1 VFVTLIT
8 SVIGSFGGVQAVRGN
23 AQAKIISSRFFIEI
37 MAEPTS
43 KLSKIIAK
51 HSEWEKYH
59 ERWELCRKMV
69 SGGSAMDR
77 DARAKLLTN
86 PNGRPSAVIEE
97 RLNLSVYTNV
107 SAVPIKRLVSQLF
120 AKDASYS
127 AKKANGK
134 SGSKAN
140 IKDWDTFLASG
151 SIIPGD
157 DDGRTSFLSL
167 LRNACTELV
176 VTGKAIAVLDS
187 KAVDTTGLSDDVISK
202 MDLNTPSVSLVPREN
217 LWDWGIDPNG
227 KGFSFAKICFPVSN
241 RSAWDDDNGTAYNI
255 FIYERVDNRILFSQ
269 YQITP
274 ANKKNTFF
282 DVHTATE
289 NNAILTPKFEKKEL
303 FSYQNNFVFPVFTV
317 SVPSE
322 FWIADQIFDQ
332 QKWQFNLETSIAY
345 SIQNNLFQVP
355 VFIRGD
361 DKSYAT
367 DDGGDDPLSQQKL
380 GEGYYIVLPKGTQI
394 TSLQT
399 GGHFINTAVDIINRV
414 IQKNILSVLQQMAL
428 AAGDTPSAISR
439 SAVSKQ
445 EDRRPEALLME
456 YFGELFRI
464 FAKQI
469 LDGAAIVKGELLDW
483 EVQGFN
489 DFLQEGLL
497 EYLSGVTN
505 LAQQQIP
512 SGVFAKAVIKSVIKK
527 AASTYDIDDSL
538 LPQIFKEIDDN
549 EKIQMLPII
558 GITPSLVD
566 DGTSADDIAALL
578 GGGDSAT
585 PPNEGTPDQV
595 PPDQASPDQMSPD
608 QASPN

>member
-1 VFVTLIT
+1 
-8 SVIGSFGGVQAVRGN
+8 
-23 AQAKIISSRFFIEI
+23 
-37 MAEPTS
+37 
-43 KLSKIIAK
+43 
-51 HSEWEKYH
+51 
-59 ERWELCRKMV
+59 MV

-120 AKDASYS
+120 AKDASYT
-127 AKKANGK
+127 AKKAGK
-134 SGSKAN
+134 NSGKAN
-140 IKDWDTFLASG
+140 AKDWDTFLSSG
-151 SIIPGD
+151 AVIPGD

-176 VTGKAIAVLDS
+176 TTGKAIAVLDS
-187 KAVDTTGLSDDVISK
+187 KAVDTTGLSDDVIAK
-202 MDLNTPSVSLVPREN
+202 MDLNNPIVTLVPREN
-217 LWDWGIDPNG
+217 LWDWGVDSNG
-227 KGFSFAKICFPVSN
+227 KGFSFAKICFPVN
-241 RSAWDDDNGTAYNI
+241 GRTAWDDDSGMAYNV
-255 FIYERVDNRILFSQ
+255 FIYERVNDKVLFSQ
-269 YQITP
+269 YQITA
-274 ANKKNTFF
+274 ANQKDKFF
-282 DVHTATE
+282 NVHTATDT
-289 NNAILTPKFEKKEL
+289 NAILTTKFEKREL
-303 FSYQNNFVFPVFTV
+303 FNFNGSFVFPVFTV

-361 DKSYAT
+361 DKSYGT
-367 DDGGDDPLSQQKL
+367 DDGSDDPLSQQKL

-497 EYLSGVTN
+497 EYLSGVSN

-512 SGVFAKAVIKSVIKK
+512 SAVFAKAVIKSVIQK
-527 AASTYDIDDSL
+527 AASTYNIDASL
-538 LPQIFKEIDDN
+538 LPQIFKEIDAN
-549 EKIQMLPII
+549 ENIKMLPLL
-558 GITPSLVD
+558 GVTPNPTEQQATPEEL
-566 DGTSADDIAALL
+566 AAVL
-578 GGGDSAT
+578 GGGNSTDGAT
-585 PPNEGTPDQV
+585 NE
-595 PPDQASPDQMSPD
+595 
-608 QASPN
+608 